1 MIPEDDLDKVHSII
15 SVKNGGLCIFDN
27 NSKNGTYVE
36 QKGNELKV
44 KEEYVV
50 GNLKIGIKL
59 DSKISS
65 CMPNLKKCQS

>member
-1 MIPEDDLDKVHSII
+1 
-15 SVKNGGLCIFDN
+15 VKNGGLYIFDN

-44 KEEYVV
+44 KEEYLV
-50 GNLKIGIKL
+50 GNMKINIKL